1 MSLTTWHPPPITHI
15 GFPSHT
21 SNSEYGRWSS
31 MPNSHYSPITVTT
44 PTSSPWLHRKS
55 YSSQSEN
62 PDSDI
67 FSSTGTLAYNNNRQ
81 PDVALND
88 RSSSYPFASELRKS
102 LLTGNN
108 SNNRKND
115 VKTILYRYNDP
126 TSLNSN
132 NKISTS
138 TYTPELYSS
147 NENNAPSYKTNFTA
161 TAKST
166 ASPWNQNKYS
176 VNGTSISGSEPQKE
190 PPTVS
195 SSPSWRSVK
204 VSTSPSL
211 SASTYVTEPTPTRGY
226 ELYSELSN
234 NNSNSSSSSSRPAA
248 TVSTT
253 VYASSPGTNRNL
265 SLQRSNSFHG
275 PASSSSNNSIDSK
288 VIHYSPV
295 SSRTVRDKLDSWGND
310 RQNASAVNSIT
321 PYTSSRE
328 SLQNGHSHITYRSA
342 SEPREL
348 LNSSPSSSL
357 RHDSYHGSLKPHTY
371 ESYNQGLGLS
381 RQNTAVTNG
390 YGTLEKS
397 TANLQQKL
405 DELNMGD
412 NNSVSS
418 SSSLATKLRNPDSPR
433 SVLVSLSP
441 RTSRK
446 PLPVDW
452 DRYLYGDRSTTA
464 PSPSSSQTNGNVG
477 GDIFNREQRFRSAPS
492 RKPKSILK
500 KKSAYETVSGA
511 ENWRNYFQDSE
522 YTGYGLYRQNT
533 MPSMRQP
540 SRAPL
545 PQLTRKPSGRRV
557 HFAV

>member
-1 MSLTTWHPPPITHI
+1 MSLTTWHPPPITHV

-31 MPNSHYSPITVTT
+31 MPNNHYSPVTVTT

-55 YSSQSEN
+55 FSSQSEN

-67 FSSTGTLAYNNNRQ
+67 FSSSGTLAYNNNRQ
-81 PDVALND
+81 PDITFSD
-88 RSSSYPFASELRKS
+88 RNSSYPFASEVRKS
-102 LLTGNN
+102 LLTGNS
-108 SNNRKND
+108 SNNNKND
-115 VKTILYRYNDP
+115 VKTILYTYNDP
-126 TSLNSN
+126 ASLNSN

-138 TYTPELYSS
+138 SYTPELYSS
-147 NENNAPSYKTNFTA
+147 NENNAPSYKTNVT
-161 TAKST
+161 TTVKSQ

-176 VNGTSISGSEPQKE
+176 LNSSSISGLESQKE
-190 PPTVS
+190 PSAV

-204 VSTSPSL
+204 VSTSPTL

-226 ELYSELSN
+226 ELYSESS
-234 NNSNSSSSSSRPAA
+234 NSNSSRPTA

-253 VYASSPGTNRNL
+253 VYTSPPGTNRNL
-265 SLQRSNSFHG
+265 SLQRSHSFHG
-275 PASSSSNNSIDSK
+275 PSSSSSSNSIDSK
-288 VIHYSPV
+288 VIPYSPV

-310 RQNASAVNSIT
+310 RQNASAVNSII

-328 SLQNGHSHITYRSA
+328 SLQNGHNHMTYRSA

-348 LNSSPSSSL
+348 LNSSPSSSS
-357 RHDSYHGSLKPHTY
+357 RHDSYNGSLKPHGY

-433 SVLVSLSP
+433 SLLVPLSP

-464 PSPSSSQTNGNVG
+464 PTPSSSQINNNG

-511 ENWRNYFQDSE
+511 ESWKSYFQDSE
-522 YTGYGLYRQNT
+522 FTGYGLYRQNT
-533 MPSMRQP
+533 MPSMRQS